1 MRRELR
7 AHLYRQILKTPI
19 SKHGLLYQ
27 TGCSPK
33 LFTLARKGWPER
45 GSGHAMARVGTSK

>member
-7 AHLYRQILKTPI
+7 AHLYRQILKTPV

-27 TGCSPK
+27 AGCSPK